1 MSFDYIDWKNSE
13 FGQLARERY
22 YEYKKFGMIPEYE
35 DEREEIKDIEQ
46 FIKEQEE
53 K

>member
-1 MSFDYIDWKNSE
+1 GIV
-13 FGQLARERY
+13 
-22 YEYKKFGMIPEYE
+22 PEYE
-35 DEREEIKDIEQ
+35 YEREEIKEIEQ

>member
-13 FGQLARERY
+13 FGPLAQENY
-22 YEYKKFGMIPEYE
+22 YKYKKFGMIPEYE
-35 DEREEIKDIEQ
+35 DEREEIKEIEQ

-53 K
+53 E